1 LETGCAA
8 HENPLSIVI
17 STQAATDDDLLS
29 ILIDDALT
37 GHDPRVV
44 VSLYTAPMDADPFD
58 VETIKL
64 ANPAFADFQND
75 RELIDYAAS
84 VQRMPSKENEYRNL
98 YLNQRI
104 QIHNPFVSRSIW
116 DACGGEPEPFGDE
129 PVYAGLDLSSTTDL
143 TACVLTFQRDGIR
156 HVHPYFWLPEQDL
169 AAKSLKDRVPYD
181 LWAQQGHLR
190 TTPGSSVDYEYVVSE
205 LAGIFDDL
213 NLALVAF
220 DRWRIKFFEKELE
233 RAGYDWP
240 MQEWGQGYQSMSP
253 ALDVL
258 EKDLVN
264 ARLRHG
270 MHPVLTMCAAN
281 AVVTRS
287 PAGDR
292 KLDKSKANGRI
303 DGMQALAM
311 SCGVAN
317 QEPAEMY
324 AVGRLVAL

>member
-1 LETGCAA
+1 
-8 HENPLSIVI
+8 
-17 STQAATDDDLLS
+17 
-29 ILIDDALT
+29 
-37 GHDPRVV
+37 
-44 VSLYTAPMDADPFD
+44 
-58 VETIKL
+58 
-64 ANPAFADFQND
+64 
-75 RELIDYAAS
+75 LIDYAAS

-104 QIHNPFVSRSIW
+104 QIHNPFVSRTVW

-156 HVHPYFWLPEQDL
+156 HAYPYFWLPEEGL
-169 AAKSLKDRVPYD
+169 ADKSLKDRVPYD
-181 LWAQQGHLR
+181 LFAQQGHLR

-205 LAGIFDDL
+205 LAEIFADL

-220 DRWRIKFFEKELE
+220 DRWRIKFFQKELE

-317 QEPAEMY
+317 QEPTEMY